1 MKLTPQSPKDN
12 MKPWIYNLLLSLLA
26 VFAPIKPLVLTVG
39 ALIFADCFTGVWAAK
54 KRGEQVKSAA
64 LRRTVSKMV
73 IYQVALLTGFLVEVY
88 MIDSLLPI
96 SKLVAGAIGMVEFK
110 SILENSTVITGQ
122 DLFKS
127 LIQKLGSKND
137 KPD

>member
-1 MKLTPQSPKDN
+1 M
-12 MKPWIYNLLLSLLA
+12 YNLVLSLFA
-26 VFAPIKPLVLTVG
+26 VFAPIKPLIFTVG
-39 ALIFADCFTGVWAAK
+39 ALIFADCLTGIWSAK
-54 KRGEQVKSAA
+54 KRGEEIKSAA

-73 IYQVALLTGFLVEVY
+73 IYQIALLTGYLVEVY
-88 MIDSLLPI
+88 MIESLLPI

-110 SILENSTVITGQ
+110 SVLENSAVITGQ

-137 KPD
+137 KPQ

>member
-1 MKLTPQSPKDN
+1 MKTWS
-12 MKPWIYNLLLSLLA
+12 YNLLLSIFA
-26 VFAPIKPLVLTVG
+26 VFAPIK
-39 ALIFADCFTGVWAAK
+39 ALIFSVGFLIFVDCVTGVWAAK
-54 KRGEQVKSAA
+54 TRGEKISSAA

-73 IYQVALLTGFLVEVY
+73 IYQMAILSGFLVEHY
-88 MIDSLLPI
+88 MISELFPI

-110 SILENSTVITGQ
+110 SVLENSTVITGQ

-137 KPD
+137 KSE

>member
-1 MKLTPQSPKDN
+1 MKS
-12 MKPWIYNLLLSLLA
+12 WIYNIALSLFA
-26 VFAPIKPLVLTVG
+26 VFAPIKPLILSVG
-39 ALIFADCFTGVWAAK
+39 FLIFADCLTGVWAAK
-54 KRGEQVKSAA
+54 KRGEQIKSAA

-73 IYQVALLTGFLVEVY
+73 IYQIALLTGFLVEIY
-88 MIDSLLPI
+88 MIEGLLPI

-137 KPD
+137 KSE

>member
-1 MKLTPQSPKDN
+1 MKSWVYYTL
-12 MKPWIYNLLLSLLA
+12 MSLAA
-26 VFAPIKPLVLTVG
+26 VFAPIKPLILTVG
-39 ALIFADCFTGVWAAK
+39 FLIFADCLTGVWAAK
-54 KRGEQVKSAA
+54 KRGEAIRSAA

-73 IYQVALLTGFLVEVY
+73 IYQIALLTGFLVEIY
-88 MIDSLLPI
+88 MIESLLPI

-137 KPD
+137 KSE